1 MHQSRGPR
9 ERRFEGSRR
18 LFGTGRKPGRA
29 GGPWRLEKVLSLIV
43 PESLQEERGPP
54 DTSLSA
60 LLTSRT
66 YDDKSVLFSAAAFAG
81 MSIATA
87 ERGCTRPR
95 FGSASPAPLS
105 CPAVSSVKLRAR
117 FLLHGITAKME

>member
-18 LFGTGRKPGRA
+18 LFGRGRKPGRA
-29 GGPWRLEKVLSLIV
+29 GGPWRLEKVLSRIV

-54 DTSLSA
+54 HTSLSA

-81 MSIATA
+81 MSSDSGTRMHSAPFRLCEPSA
-87 ERGCTRPR
+87 ALMPRG
-95 FGSASPAPLS
+95 
-105 CPAVSSVKLRAR
+105 
-117 FLLHGITAKME
+117 FLC